1 GDFAWAGGRAWKL
14 EPQGTSGR
22 RAKLVSFDRGITEEE
37 DSIKRDMFREDRL
50 AESAAKP
57 VAFRKDID
65 TALEDA
71 ARRRSAC
78 FLKFETDWCGPCK
91 LMSSFVFTAK
101 AVADAADGLTCIV
114 IDGDVR
120 KDLTEKHAVNAYPT
134 GILLDANGREIA
146 RYVGYQ
152 SVKETTAFLKKRKP

>member
-1 GDFAWAGGRAWKL
+1 
-14 EPQGTSGR
+14 P
-22 RAKLVSFDRGITEEE
+22 FDPSITEEQ
-37 DSIKRDMFREDRL
+37 DSIKRDLYREDRL
-50 AESAAKP
+50 AERATKP
-57 VAFRKDID
+57 VAFRQDID
-65 TALEDA
+65 TALKDA
-71 ARRRSAC
+71 ARRRSTC
-78 FLKFETDWCGPCK
+78 FLKFETEWCGPCK
-91 LMSSFVFTAK
+91 LMTSFVFTAK

-152 SVKETTAFLKKRKP
+152 SVKETTAFLKKR